1 MKVNR
6 HKRQVLCLWSGNKCI
21 YIYRILT
28 NVTYIAPII
37 LNLVQMGVVRKSI
50 TFTEQQDV
58 FIKSLIEQG
67 FYTNDSEYIRDVI
80 RKDQESRKHIVDLQE
95 ALIDG
100 IESGPSDATISS
112 IWDEAIKEYEQKK

>member
-1 MKVNR
+1 MGVG
-6 HKRQVLCLWSGNKCI
+6 VFIFG
-21 YIYRILT
+21 ILT
-28 NVTYIAPII
+28 SILYIAPII
-37 LNLVQMGVVRKSI
+37 LNLVQMGVIRKSI
-50 TFTEQQDV
+50 TFTEQQDT

>member
-1 MKVNR
+1 
-6 HKRQVLCLWSGNKCI
+6 
-21 YIYRILT
+21 
-28 NVTYIAPII
+28 
-37 LNLVQMGVVRKSI
+37 MGVIRKSI
-50 TFTEQQDV
+50 TFTEQQDT

-112 IWDEAIKEYEQKK
+112 IWDDAIKEYEGEK